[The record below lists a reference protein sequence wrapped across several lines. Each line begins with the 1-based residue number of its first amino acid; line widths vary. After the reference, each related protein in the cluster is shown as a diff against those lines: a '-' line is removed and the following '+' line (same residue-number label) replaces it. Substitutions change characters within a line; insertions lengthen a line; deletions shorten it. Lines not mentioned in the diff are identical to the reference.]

1 MLPQMTDAFA
11 DVVMPVF
18 QKVLQLLDRLFLG
31 EARTPDEVMAQ
42 TRSWIEEAGRKTVA
56 KPDLARSF
64 ELAKFGLVTWIDE
77 ILTDSTWGANARWSV
92 GVHLLEWSIYGT
104 RMGASKFFDEAE
116 RAEEEGDMDALE
128 VFLLCVILGFKG
140 IKAHDETNL
149 SEWVERVYG
158 RVSEASSVASR
169 PFTEEEGSVSRFGPL
184 RGPSLLLTVA
194 ILVAITMLFTLAA
207 YLLAVHLDYYSGG

>member
-11 DVVMPVF
+11 DVVMPIF

-31 EARTPDEVMAQ
+31 ETRSPDEVMAQ
-42 TRSWIEEAGRKTVA
+42 TQSWIEEAARKTLA

-77 ILTDSTWGANARWSV
+77 ILTDSAWGTAARWSV

-104 RMGASKFFDEAE
+104 RVGASRFYDEAR
-116 RAEEEGDMDALE
+116 RAEDEGDIDALE
-128 VFLLCVILGFKG
+128 VYLLCVTLGFKG
-140 IKAHDETNL
+140 IMAYDETEL
-149 SEWVERVYG
+149 AEWVERVYG
-158 RVSEASSVASR
+158 RVSEAGSVASR
-169 PFTEEEGSVSRFGPL
+169 PFSEEDSSGSRFGPL
-184 RGPSLLLTVA
+184 RGPSLLITVS
-194 ILVAITMLFTLAA
+194 ILVAITSLFTLAA